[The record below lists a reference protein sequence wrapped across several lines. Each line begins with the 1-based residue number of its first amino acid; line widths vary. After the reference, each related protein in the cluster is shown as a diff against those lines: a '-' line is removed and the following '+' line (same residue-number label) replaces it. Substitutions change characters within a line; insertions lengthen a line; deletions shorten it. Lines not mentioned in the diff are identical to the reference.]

1 MQRYNVS
8 NYIPRFI
15 DSANYLEPSIV
26 SSTIHNEDDTVST
39 PSLVDNFI
47 IKSGMPF
54 IMNS

>member
-26 SSTIHNEDDTVST
+26 GSTIHNEDDTVST